1 MTAQTAR
8 LLVDGNGQIIPNQY
22 YDVVTDSFKASEGGT
37 GIFVGGSAVS
47 SSNPSKKVGKFVD
60 YNLEMTKNVNVARY
74 TEDLSWTYHAIN
86 NVAYGNKTNELMT
99 AIVDSKE
106 VVLNR
111 FIGKHFYCLLE
122 SKYANASLTPFKSG
136 ELYMFSMYVYSD
148 IDQWFLNRALS
159 VSTSAAHD
167 YKFCPA
173 GKVTRVWGVGKAT
186 STSLLDLGGVATV
199 AYGSG
204 GDSVPCLVSQGHQGA
219 FDAYIGGFQ
228 IEAISNSNYVDGI
241 AIIGDSTFAI
251 SSGGAATDS
260 GKDFSVLGNRE
271 VSHTLGAILNCSV
284 FNRAVAGET
293 LAAMDARW
301 ATDITTI
308 KLRCK
313 YVIIQGGIN
322 DINTGRTLA
331 QMQAS
336 VQSMIAKAL
345 ADGFTDYVLPNITPN
360 SYCDGDSAKETL
372 RLQYNA
378 WLLATYPTKCKD
390 IASVVADATVAKKLR
405 TEYYNDGIHYG
416 GAAKFAVATYLAS
429 VCGFVFESP
438 TAYQRS
444 DAPYV
449 VTDWIR
455 ESTTGVAAG
464 ATISGSSR
472 RVIASGITSGS
483 ATLAPT
489 KFSVMGGSDLAG
501 VVAIQASSDNGTTWY
516 PVAQAT
522 MAQVN
527 GAGNFGGYVE
537 SPIVES
543 VMRGVL
549 TNTAGSTQTRVVLS
563 TRVS

>member
-1 MTAQTAR
+1 MARSLSVDIAEDAVFATSTKQAELKKIAELSSAKKMCQYETPVLAQ
-8 LLVDGNGQIIPNQY
+8 L
-22 YDVVTDSFKASEGGT
+22 
-37 GIFVGGSAVS
+37 
-47 SSNPSKKVGKFVD
+47 
-60 YNLEMTKNVNVARY
+60 KNVNVARY
-74 TEDLSWTYHAIN
+74 TEDLTWAYHVIN
-86 NVAYGNKTNELMT
+86 NSTYGNKTNELMT

-106 VVLNR
+106 IVLNR
-111 FIGKHFYCLLE
+111 FVGKSFNCLLE
-122 SKYANASLTPFKSG
+122 SKYTNAPLNIFVTG
-136 ELYMFSMYVYSD
+136 QLYLFSMYVYSD
-148 IDQWFLNRALS
+148 VDQWFLNRALS

-173 GKVTRVWGVGKAT
+173 GKVTRVWGIGKAT
-186 STSLLDLGGVATV
+186 SAVLLDLGAVATV

-204 GDSVPCLVSQGHQGA
+204 SGASPCLVSQGHQT

-228 IEAISNSNYVDGI
+228 IEAVSDSSYVDGI

-251 SSGGAATDS
+251 SSGGAATDM
-260 GKDFSVLGNRE
+260 GKNFATLSNRE
-271 VSHTLGAILNCSV
+271 ISHTLSAVLNCCV

-308 KLRCK
+308 KPRCK

-336 VQSMIAKAL
+336 VQSMIAKSI

-390 IASVVADATVAKKLR
+390 IASVVADATVSKKLR
-405 TEYYNDGIHYG
+405 TEYYGDGIHYG

-438 TAYQRS
+438 TTYQQS

-449 VTDWIR
+449 VADWIR

-464 ATISGSSR
+464 ATINGSSR
-472 RVIASGITSGS
+472 RVIASGTTSGS
-483 ATLAPT
+483 AKLAPT
-489 KFSVMGGSDLAG
+489 KFSVIGGSNLAG
-501 VVAIQASSDNGTTWY
+501 IVAIQASSDGGTTWY

-527 GAGNFGGYVE
+527 AAGNFGGYAE

-543 VMRGVL
+543 VMRGIL
-549 TNTAGSTQTRVVLS
+549 TNTSGSTQTSVVLS
-563 TRVS
+563 TRVY

>member
-1 MTAQTAR
+1 MARVPPYINTA
-8 LLVDGNGQIIPNQY
+8 L
-22 YDVVTDSFKASEGGT
+22 
-37 GIFVGGSAVS
+37 S
-47 SSNPSKKVGKFVD
+47 SSDAFKILSTPPKKVGQFVD

-74 TEDLSWTYHAIN
+74 TEDLSWPYHAIN
-86 NVAYGNKTNELMT
+86 SAAYGNKTNELMT
-99 AIVDSKE
+99 AIIDSKE

-111 FIGKHFYCLLE
+111 FVGKHFYCLLE
-122 SKYANASLTPFKSG
+122 SKYVDAYPSVTPFKTG

-159 VSTSAAHD
+159 TFTSAAHD

-186 STSLLDLGGVATV
+186 SAVLLDLGAAATV

-204 GDSVPCLVSQGHQGA
+204 SGVTPCLVSQGHQT

-228 IEAISNSNYVDGI
+228 IEAVSDSSYVDGI

-251 SSGGAATDS
+251 SSGGADTDMGKNFATLS
-260 GKDFSVLGNRE
+260 NRE
-271 VSHTLGAILNCSV
+271 VSHTLSGVLNCCV

-308 KLRCK
+308 KPRCK

-336 VQSMIAKAL
+336 VQSMIAKSI
-345 ADGFTDYVLPNITPN
+345 ADGFTDYILPNITPN
-360 SYCDGDSAKETL
+360 SYCDGNSVKEAL

-378 WLLATYPTKCKD
+378 WLLATYPSKCKD
-390 IASVVADATVAKKLR
+390 IASVVADALVPKRLR
-405 TEYYNDGIHYG
+405 AEYYGDGIHYG

-438 TAYQRS
+438 TAYQQS

-449 VTDWIR
+449 VADWIR
-455 ESTTGVAAG
+455 ESTTAVAAG

-472 RVIASGITSGS
+472 RVIASGSTSGS
-483 ATLAPT
+483 AKLAPT

-501 VVAIQASSDNGTTWY
+501 IVAIQASSDDGTTWY
-516 PVAQAT
+516 PVAQTT

-527 GAGNFGGYVE
+527 AAGNFGGYAE

-543 VMRGVL
+543 VMRGIL

>member
-1 MTAQTAR
+1 MSRVPPYINTA
-8 LLVDGNGQIIPNQY
+8 L
-22 YDVVTDSFKASEGGT
+22 
-37 GIFVGGSAVS
+37 S
-47 SSNPSKKVGKFVD
+47 SSDAFKILSTPPKKVGQFVD

-74 TEDLSWTYHAIN
+74 TEDLSWVYHVIN
-86 NVAYGNKTNELMT
+86 NSTYGNKTNELMT
-99 AIVDSKE
+99 AIIDSKE

-111 FIGKHFYCLLE
+111 FVGKSFNCLLE
-122 SKYANASLTPFKSG
+122 SKYTNASLNIFVTG
-136 ELYMFSMYVYSD
+136 RLYLFSMYVYSD
-148 IDQWFLNRALS
+148 VDQWFLNRALS

-173 GKVTRVWGVGKAT
+173 GKVTRVWGIGKAT
-186 STSLLDLGGVATV
+186 SAVLLDLGAVATT

-204 GDSVPCLVSQGHQGA
+204 SGASPCLVSQGHQT

-228 IEAISNSNYVDGI
+228 IEAISNSSYVDGI

-251 SSGGAATDS
+251 SSGGAATDM
-260 GKDFSVLGNRE
+260 GKNFATLSNRE
-271 VSHTLGAILNCSV
+271 VSHTLSGILNCCV

-293 LAAMDARW
+293 LAQMDARW

-308 KLRCK
+308 KPRCK

-345 ADGFTDYVLPNITPN
+345 ADGFTDYVLPNVTPN
-360 SYCDGDSAKETL
+360 SYCDGDSAKEAL

-390 IASVVADATVAKKLR
+390 IAGVVADATVSKRLR
-405 TEYYNDGIHYG
+405 AEYYGDGIHYG

-429 VCGFVFESP
+429 ACGFVFESP
-438 TAYQRS
+438 TAYQQS

-449 VTDWIR
+449 VADWIR
-455 ESTTGVAAG
+455 ESTTAVAAG

-472 RVIASGITSGS
+472 RVIASGITSDS
-483 ATLAPT
+483 AKLAPT

-501 VVAIQASSDNGTTWY
+501 IVAIQASSDGGTTWY

>member
-1 MTAQTAR
+1 MAR
-8 LLVDGNGQIIPNQY
+8 SLSVDIAEDAVFATTTKQAELQKITSLASIKKLSQY
-22 YDVVTDSFKASEGGT
+22 EEPILTQ
-37 GIFVGGSAVS
+37 
-47 SSNPSKKVGKFVD
+47 
-60 YNLEMTKNVNVARY
+60 LKNVNVARY
-74 TEDLSWTYHAIN
+74 TEDLSWVYHVIN
-86 NVAYGNKTNELMT
+86 NASYGNKTNELMT
-99 AIVDSKE
+99 AIIDSKE

-111 FIGKHFYCLLE
+111 FVGKSFNCLLE
-122 SKYANASLTPFKSG
+122 SKYTNVPLNIFVTG
-136 ELYMFSMYVYSD
+136 QLYMFSMYVYSD
-148 IDQWFLNRALS
+148 VDQWFLNRALS

-173 GKVTRVWGVGKAT
+173 GKVTRVWGIGKAT
-186 STSLLDLGGVATV
+186 SAVLLDLGAVATV

-204 GDSVPCLVSQGHQGA
+204 SGASHCLVSQGHQT

-228 IEAISNSNYVDGI
+228 IEAISNSSYVDGI

-251 SSGGAATDS
+251 SSGGAATDM
-260 GKDFSVLGNRE
+260 GKNFATLSNRE
-271 VSHTLGAILNCSV
+271 VSHTLSGILNCCV

-293 LAAMDARW
+293 LAQMDARW

-308 KLRCK
+308 KPRCK

-336 VQSMIAKAL
+336 VQSMISKAL
-345 ADGFTDYVLPNITPN
+345 ADGFTDYVLPNVTPN
-360 SYCDGDSAKETL
+360 SYCDGDSAKEAL

-390 IASVVADATVAKKLR
+390 IASVVADATVSKKLR
-405 TEYYNDGIHYG
+405 AEYYGDGIHYG

-438 TAYQRS
+438 TAYKQS

-449 VTDWIR
+449 VADWIR
-455 ESTTGVAAG
+455 ESTTVVAAG

-472 RVIASGITSGS
+472 RVISSGTTSGS
-483 ATLAPT
+483 AKLAPT
-489 KFSVMGGSDLAG
+489 KFSAIGGADLAG
-501 VVAIQASSDNGTTWY
+501 IVAIQASSDGGTTWY
-516 PVAQAT
+516 PVAQTT
-522 MAQVN
+522 MSQVN
-527 GAGNFGGYVE
+527 GAGNYGGYIE

-543 VMRGVL
+543 VMRGIL
-549 TNTAGSTQTRVVLS
+549 TNTSGSTQTSVVLS
-563 TRVS
+563 TRVF

>member
-1 MTAQTAR
+1 MARVPPYINTALSSGDA
-8 LLVDGNGQIIPNQY
+8 
-22 YDVVTDSFKASEGGT
+22 FKILST
-37 GIFVGGSAVS
+37 
-47 SSNPSKKVGKFVD
+47 PPKKVGQFVD

-74 TEDLSWTYHAIN
+74 TENVSWAYHVIN
-86 NVAYGNKTNELMT
+86 NATYGNKTNELMT

-111 FIGKHFYCLLE
+111 FVGKNFYCLLE
-122 SKYANASLTPFKSG
+122 SKYTNVPLNIFVTG
-136 ELYMFSMYVYSD
+136 QLYMYSMYIYSD
-148 IDQWFLNRALS
+148 VDQWFLNRSLS
-159 VSTSAAHD
+159 ATTSAAHD
-167 YKFCPA
+167 YRFCPA
-173 GKVTRVWGVGKAT
+173 GKVTRVWGIGKAT
-186 STSLLDLGGVATV
+186 STVLLDLGAVATV
-199 AYGSG
+199 ALGSG
-204 GDSVPCLVSQGHQGA
+204 SGASPCPVSQGHQAA

-228 IEAISNSNYVDGI
+228 IEAISNSSYVDGI

-260 GKDFSVLGNRE
+260 GKDFSVLANRE

-390 IASVVADATVAKKLR
+390 IASVVADATVSKRLR
-405 TEYYNDGIHYG
+405 AEYYGDGIHYG

-438 TAYQRS
+438 TAYQIS
-444 DAPYV
+444 DGQMV

-472 RVIASGITSGS
+472 RVIASGTTSGS
-483 ATLAPT
+483 ANLAPT
-489 KFSVMGGSDLAG
+489 KFSVLGGSDLAG
-501 VVAIQASSDNGTTWY
+501 IVAIQASSDNGTTWY

-527 GAGNFGGYVE
+527 AAGNFGCYVE

-543 VMRGVL
+543 VMRGIL

>member
-1 MTAQTAR
+1 MSAF
-8 LLVDGNGQIIPNQY
+8 LDENGKLVTVSKKNPLP
-22 YDVVTDSFKASEGGT
+22 TSSL
-37 GIFVGGSAVS
+37 S
-47 SSNPSKKVGKFVD
+47 SSDAFKILSTPPKKVGQFVD
-60 YNLEMTKNVNVARY
+60 YNLEVTKNVNVARY
-74 TEDLSWTYHAIN
+74 TEDLSWNYHAIN
-86 NVAYGNKTNELMT
+86 NAAWGNKTNELMT

-111 FIGKHFYCLLE
+111 FVGKHFYCLLE
-122 SKYANASLTPFKSG
+122 SKYVDAFPSVTPFKIG
-136 ELYMFSMYVYSD
+136 EMYLFSMYVYSD
-148 IDQWFLNRALS
+148 KDQWFLNRALS
-159 VSTSAAHD
+159 VFTSAAHD

-186 STSLLDLGGVATV
+186 TNKLLDLGAVATV

-204 GDSVPCLVSQGHQGA
+204 SGASPCLVSQGHQT

-228 IEAISNSNYVDGI
+228 IEAISNSSYVDGI

-260 GKDFSVLGNRE
+260 GKDFSVLSNRE
-271 VSHTLGAILNCSV
+271 VSHTLSAVLNCCV

-293 LAAMDARW
+293 LAQMDARW

-308 KLRCK
+308 KPRCK

-360 SYCDGDSAKETL
+360 SYCDGDSAKEAL

-390 IASVVADATVAKKLR
+390 IASVVADATVSKKLR
-405 TEYYNDGIHYG
+405 AEYYGDGIHYG

-438 TAYQRS
+438 TAYQQS
-444 DAPYV
+444 DAPIMV
-449 VTDWIR
+449 SDWIR
-455 ESTTGVAAG
+455 ESTTVVEAG

-472 RVIASGITSGS
+472 RVISSGTTSGS
-483 ATLAPT
+483 AKLAPT
-489 KFSVMGGSDLAG
+489 KFSVIGGSNLAG
-501 VVAIQASSDNGTTWY
+501 IVAIQASSDNGTTWY
-516 PVAQAT
+516 PVAQTT
-522 MAQVN
+522 MTQVN
-527 GAGNFGGYVE
+527 AAGNFGGYVE

-543 VMRGVL
+543 VMRGIL
-549 TNTAGSTQTRVVLS
+549 TNTSGSTQTNVVLS

>member
-1 MTAQTAR
+1 MSKVPPYINTA
-8 LLVDGNGQIIPNQY
+8 L
-22 YDVVTDSFKASEGGT
+22 
-37 GIFVGGSAVS
+37 S
-47 SSNPSKKVGKFVD
+47 SSDAFKILSTPPKKVGQFVD
-60 YNLEMTKNVNVARY
+60 YNLEVTKNVNVARY
-74 TEDLSWTYHAIN
+74 TEDVSWVYHVIN
-86 NVAYGNKTNELMT
+86 SSSYGNKTNELMT
-99 AIVDSKE
+99 AIINNKE
-106 VVLNR
+106 VILNR
-111 FIGKHFYCLLE
+111 FVGKNFSCLLE
-122 SKYANASLTPFKSG
+122 SKYVNASPTVTPFKIG
-136 ELYMFSMYVYSD
+136 EMYLFSMYVYSD
-148 IDQWFLNRALS
+148 KDQWFLNRALS

-167 YKFCPA
+167 FKFCPA
-173 GKVTRVWGVGKAT
+173 GRVTRVWGVGKAT
-186 STSLLDLGGVATV
+186 TNQLLDLGAVATV

-204 GDSVPCLVSQGHQGA
+204 SGASPCLVSQGHQT

-228 IEAISNSNYVDGI
+228 IEAISNSSYVDGI

-251 SSGGAATDS
+251 SSGGAATDM
-260 GKDFSVLGNRE
+260 GKDFATLSNRE
-271 VSHTLGAILNCSV
+271 VSHTLSGLLNCCV

-308 KLRCK
+308 KPRCK

-360 SYCDGDSAKETL
+360 LYCDGDSAKEAL

-390 IASVVADATVAKKLR
+390 IASVVADALVEKRLR
-405 TEYYNDGIHYG
+405 AEYYNDGIHYG

-438 TAYQRS
+438 TEYQIS
-444 DAPYV
+444 DGQQV

-455 ESTTGVAAG
+455 ESTTVVAAG

-472 RVIASGITSGS
+472 RVISSGTTSGS
-483 ATLAPT
+483 AKLAPT
-489 KFSVMGGSDLAG
+489 KFSVIGGSNLAG
-501 VVAIQASSDNGTTWY
+501 IVAIQASSDGGTTWY
-516 PVAQAT
+516 PVAQTT

-527 GAGNFGGYVE
+527 AAGNFGGYAE

-543 VMRGVL
+543 VMRGIL
-549 TNTAGSTQTRVVLS
+549 TNTAGSTQTNVVLS

>member
-1 MTAQTAR
+1 MARSLSVDIAKNAVFATSTKQAELKKIAELSSAKKMCQYETPVLAQ
-8 LLVDGNGQIIPNQY
+8 L
-22 YDVVTDSFKASEGGT
+22 
-37 GIFVGGSAVS
+37 
-47 SSNPSKKVGKFVD
+47 
-60 YNLEMTKNVNVARY
+60 KNVNVARY
-74 TEDLSWTYHAIN
+74 TEDVSWFYHVIN
-86 NVAYGNKTNELMT
+86 NTTYGNKTNELMT

-106 VVLNR
+106 IVLNR
-111 FIGKHFYCLLE
+111 FVGKSFNCLLE
-122 SKYANASLTPFKSG
+122 SKYTNASLNIFVTG
-136 ELYMFSMYVYSD
+136 RLYLFSMYVYSD

-159 VSTSAAHD
+159 TSTSAAHD

-173 GKVTRVWGVGKAT
+173 GKVTRVWGIGKAT
-186 STSLLDLGGVATV
+186 SAVLLDLGAVATT

-204 GDSVPCLVSQGHQGA
+204 SGASPCLVSQGHQT

-228 IEAISNSNYVDGI
+228 IEAISNSSYVDGI

-251 SSGGAATDS
+251 SSGGAATDM
-260 GKDFSVLGNRE
+260 GKNFATLSNRE
-271 VSHTLGAILNCSV
+271 VSHTLSGILNCCV

-301 ATDITTI
+301 STDITTI
-308 KLRCK
+308 KPRCK

-360 SYCDGDSAKETL
+360 SYCDGDSVKEAL

-378 WLLATYPTKCKD
+378 WLLATYPSKCKD
-390 IASVVADATVAKKLR
+390 IASVVADATVSKKLR
-405 TEYYNDGIHYG
+405 TEYYGDGIHYG

-438 TAYQRS
+438 TAYQQS

-449 VTDWIR
+449 ITDWIR

-472 RVIASGITSGS
+472 RVIASGTTSGS
-483 ATLAPT
+483 AKLAPT
-489 KFSVMGGSDLAG
+489 KFSAMGGSNLAG
-501 VVAIQASSDNGTTWY
+501 IVAIQASSDNGTTWY
-516 PVAQAT
+516 PVAQTT
-522 MAQVN
+522 MTQVN
-527 GAGNFGGYVE
+527 AAGNFGGFVE

-543 VMRGVL
+543 VMRGIL
-549 TNTAGSTQTRVVLS
+549 TNTAGSTQTSVVLS
-563 TRVS
+563 TRVF

>member
-1 MTAQTAR
+1 MSAFLDET
-8 LLVDGNGQIIPNQY
+8 
-22 YDVVTDSFKASEGGT
+22 GT
-37 GIFVGGSAVS
+37 LITVS
-47 SSNPSKKVGKFVD
+47 SNNPLPVSGGNTALSSSDAFKILSTPPKKVGQFVD

-74 TEDLSWTYHAIN
+74 TEDLSWAYHVIN
-86 NVAYGNKTNELMT
+86 NAAYGNKTNELMT

-111 FIGKHFYCLLE
+111 FVGKHINCLLE
-122 SKYANASLTPFKSG
+122 SKYAIASPTVTPFKIG
-136 ELYMFSMYVYSD
+136 EMYLFSMYVYSD
-148 IDQWFLNRALS
+148 KDQWFLNRALS
-159 VSTSAAHD
+159 TSTSAAHD

-186 STSLLDLGGVATV
+186 TNQLLDLGAVATV

-204 GDSVPCLVSQGHQGA
+204 SGVSPCLVSQGHQK

-228 IEAISNSNYVDGI
+228 IEAISDSSYKDGI

-251 SSGGAATDS
+251 SSGGAATDM
-260 GKDFSVLGNRE
+260 GKDFSILANRE
-271 VSHTLGAILNCSV
+271 VSHTLSGILNCCV
-284 FNRAVAGET
+284 FNRAVAGDT
-293 LAAMDARW
+293 LAQMDARW
-301 ATDITTI
+301 AADITTI
-308 KLRCK
+308 KPRCK

-360 SYCDGDSAKETL
+360 SYCDGDSAKEAL

-390 IASVVADATVAKKLR
+390 IASVVADATVSKKLR
-405 TEYYNDGIHYG
+405 AEYYADGIHYG

-438 TAYQRS
+438 TAYQQS
-444 DAPYV
+444 DAPIMV
-449 VTDWIR
+449 SDWIR
-455 ESTTGVAAG
+455 ESTTVVSAG

-472 RVIASGITSGS
+472 RVIASGTTSGS
-483 ATLAPT
+483 AKLAPT
-489 KFSVMGGSDLAG
+489 KFSVIGGADLAG
-501 VVAIQASSDNGTTWY
+501 IVAIQASSDGGTTWY
-516 PVAQAT
+516 PVAQTA

-527 GAGNFGGYVE
+527 GAGNFGGYIE

-543 VMRGVL
+543 VMRGIL
-549 TNTAGSTQTRVVLS
+549 TNTSGSTQTSVVLS

>member
-1 MTAQTAR
+1 MARVPPYINTA
-8 LLVDGNGQIIPNQY
+8 L
-22 YDVVTDSFKASEGGT
+22 
-37 GIFVGGSAVS
+37 S
-47 SSNPSKKVGKFVD
+47 SSDAFKILSTPPKKVGQFVD

-74 TEDLSWTYHAIN
+74 TEDLSWAYHVIN
-86 NVAYGNKTNELMT
+86 NAAYGNKTNELMT

-106 VVLNR
+106 IVLNR
-111 FIGKHFYCLLE
+111 FVGKSFNCLLE
-122 SKYANASLTPFKSG
+122 SKYTNVPLNIFVTG
-136 ELYMFSMYVYSD
+136 QLYMFSMYVYSD
-148 IDQWFLNRALS
+148 VDQWFLNRALS
-159 VSTSAAHD
+159 TSTSAAHD

-186 STSLLDLGGVATV
+186 SAVLLDLGAAATV

-204 GDSVPCLVSQGHQGA
+204 SGASPCLVSQGHQT

-228 IEAISNSNYVDGI
+228 IEAISDSSYVDGV

-251 SSGGAATDS
+251 SSGGAATDM
-260 GKDFSVLGNRE
+260 GKNFATLSNRE
-271 VSHTLGAILNCSV
+271 VSHTLSGVLNCCV

-301 ATDITTI
+301 ATDITAI
-308 KLRCK
+308 KPRCK

-336 VQSMIAKAL
+336 VQSMIAKAI

-360 SYCDGDSAKETL
+360 SYCDGDSVKEAL

-405 TEYYNDGIHYG
+405 TEYYGDGIHYG

-429 VCGFVFESP
+429 VCGFVFNSP
-438 TAYQRS
+438 TAYQQS

-472 RVIASGITSGS
+472 RVIASGTTSGS
-483 ATLAPT
+483 AKFAPT
-489 KFSVMGGSDLAG
+489 KFSVIGGSNLAG
-501 VVAIQASSDNGTTWY
+501 IVAIQASSDGGTTWY

-527 GAGNFGGYVE
+527 AAGNFGGYAE

-543 VMRGVL
+543 VMRGIL
-549 TNTAGSTQTRVVLS
+549 TNTSGSTQTSVVLS
-563 TRVS
+563 TRVY

>member
-1 MTAQTAR
+1 MARVPPYINTALSSGDA
-8 LLVDGNGQIIPNQY
+8 
-22 YDVVTDSFKASEGGT
+22 FKILST
-37 GIFVGGSAVS
+37 
-47 SSNPSKKVGKFVD
+47 PPKKVGQFVD

-74 TEDLSWTYHAIN
+74 TEDVSWAYHTVTN
-86 NVAYGNKTNELMT
+86 GVKTNELMT

-111 FIGKHFYCLLE
+111 FVGKNFYCALE
-122 SKYANASLTPFKSG
+122 TKYGNVPLTPFKIG
-136 ELYMFSMYVYSD
+136 ELYMHSMYIYSD
-148 IDQWFLNRALS
+148 VDQWFLSRTLPS
-159 VSTSAAHD
+159 SEAATHD
-167 YKFCPA
+167 YRFCPA
-173 GKVTRVWGVGKAT
+173 GKVTRVWGIGKAVTT
-186 STSLLDLGGVATV
+186 SALDMGAVATV
-199 AYGSG
+199 ALGSG
-204 GDSVPCLVSQGHQGA
+204 SGASPCPVLQGHQAA

-228 IEAISNSNYVDGI
+228 IEAISDSSYVDGI

-251 SSGGAATDS
+251 SSGGAATDG
-260 GKDFSVLGNRE
+260 GKDFSVLANRE

-284 FNRAVAGET
+284 FNRAAPGET

-301 ATDITTI
+301 ATDITPI

-322 DINTGRTLA
+322 DVNTGRTLA

-360 SYCDGDSAKETL
+360 STSGGDNVKETL

-472 RVIASGITSGS
+472 RVIASGSTSGS
-483 ATLAPT
+483 AKLAPT
-489 KFSVMGGSDLAG
+489 KFSVIGGSDLAG

-516 PVAQAT
+516 PVAQAA

-549 TNTAGSTQTRVVLS
+549 TNTAGSTQTRVILS

>member
-1 MTAQTAR
+1 MARVPPYINTALSSGDA
-8 LLVDGNGQIIPNQY
+8 
-22 YDVVTDSFKASEGGT
+22 FKILST
-37 GIFVGGSAVS
+37 
-47 SSNPSKKVGKFVD
+47 PPKKVGQFVD

-74 TEDLSWTYHAIN
+74 TEDVSWAYHVIN
-86 NVAYGNKTNELMT
+86 NATYGNKTNELMT

-111 FIGKHFYCLLE
+111 FVGKNFYCLLE
-122 SKYANASLTPFKSG
+122 SKYANVPLNIFVTG
-136 ELYMFSMYVYSD
+136 QLYMYSMYIYSD
-148 IDQWFLNRALS
+148 VDQWFLIRSLS
-159 VSTSAAHD
+159 ATTGAAHD
-167 YKFCPA
+167 YRFCPA
-173 GKVTRVWGVGKAT
+173 GKVTRVWGIGKAVTT
-186 STSLLDLGGVATV
+186 STLDMGAVATV
-199 AYGSG
+199 ALGSG
-204 GDSVPCLVSQGHQGA
+204 SGQSPCPVSQGHQAA

-228 IEAISNSNYVDGI
+228 IEAISDSSYVDGI

-260 GKDFSVLGNRE
+260 GKDFSVLANRE
-271 VSHTLGAILNCSV
+271 VSHTLGATLNCSV

-308 KLRCK
+308 KPRCK

-360 SYCDGDSAKETL
+360 SYCDGDAAKETL
-372 RLQYNA
+372 RGQYNA

-390 IASVVADATVAKKLR
+390 IASIVADATVSKKLR
-405 TEYYNDGIHYG
+405 AEYYGDGIHYG

-438 TAYQRS
+438 TEYQIS
-444 DAPYV
+444 DGQMV

-483 ATLAPT
+483 AKLAPT
-489 KFSVMGGSDLAG
+489 KFSVLGGSDLAG
-501 VVAIQASSDNGTTWY
+501 VVAIQASSDGGTTWY

-527 GAGNFGGYVE
+527 AAGNFGGYAE

-543 VMRGVL
+543 VMRGIL

>member
-1 MTAQTAR
+1 MARVPPYINTA
-8 LLVDGNGQIIPNQY
+8 L
-22 YDVVTDSFKASEGGT
+22 
-37 GIFVGGSAVS
+37 S
-47 SSNPSKKVGKFVD
+47 SSDAFKILSTPPKKVGQFVD
-60 YNLEMTKNVNVARY
+60 YNLEMTKNVNIARY
-74 TEDLSWTYHAIN
+74 TEDLTWAYHVIN
-86 NVAYGNKTNELMT
+86 NATYGNKTNELMT

-106 VVLNR
+106 IVLNR
-111 FIGKHFYCLLE
+111 FVGKSFYCLLE
-122 SKYANASLTPFKSG
+122 SKYTNAPLNIFATGK
-136 ELYMFSMYVYSD
+136 LYMFSMYIYSD
-148 IDQWFLNRALS
+148 TDQWFLNRSLS
-159 VSTSAAHD
+159 ATTSAAHD

-173 GKVTRVWGVGKAT
+173 GKVTRVWGIGKAT
-186 STSLLDLGGVATV
+186 SAVLLDLGAVATT

-204 GDSVPCLVSQGHQGA
+204 SGASPCLVSQGHQAA

-228 IEAISNSNYVDGI
+228 IEAISDSSYVDGI

-251 SSGGAATDS
+251 SSGGAATDM
-260 GKDFSVLGNRE
+260 GKDFSVLANRE

-301 ATDITTI
+301 AADITTI
-308 KLRCK
+308 KPRCK

-345 ADGFTDYVLPNITPN
+345 ADGFTDYVLPNVTPN
-360 SYCDGDSAKETL
+360 SYCDGDSAKEAL

-390 IASVVADATVAKKLR
+390 IAGVVADALVSKRLR
-405 TEYYNDGIHYG
+405 TEYYGDGIHYG

-438 TAYQRS
+438 TDYQRS

-472 RVIASGITSGS
+472 RVIASGTTSGS
-483 ATLAPT
+483 AKLAPT

-501 VVAIQASSDNGTTWY
+501 IVAIQASSDGGTTWY
-516 PVAQAT
+516 PVAQTT
-522 MAQVN
+522 MTQVN
-527 GAGNFGGYVE
+527 AAGNFGGYVE

-543 VMRGVL
+543 VMRGIL

>member
-1 MTAQTAR
+1 MANRFVPVGIAEGAAFATSTKQAEMLKVAALTAPK
-8 LLVDGNGQIIPNQY
+8 LVRQH
-22 YDVVTDSFKASEGGT
+22 E
-37 GIFVGGSAVS
+37 SAT
-47 SSNPSKKVGKFVD
+47 PA
-60 YNLEMTKNVNVARY
+60 MTKNVNIARY
-74 TEDLSWTYHAIN
+74 TENVSWAYHAIN
-86 NVAYGNKTNELMT
+86 NATYGNKTNELMT

-111 FIGKHFYCLLE
+111 FVGKSFYCLLE
-122 SKYANASLTPFKSG
+122 SKYTNVPLNIFVTG
-136 ELYMFSMYVYSD
+136 QLYMFSMYVYSD
-148 IDQWFLNRALS
+148 VDQWFLNRSLS
-159 VSTSAAHD
+159 ATTSAAHD

-173 GKVTRVWGVGKAT
+173 GKVTRVWGIGKAT
-186 STSLLDLGGVATV
+186 STVLLDLGAVATT

-204 GDSVPCLVSQGHQGA
+204 SGASPCLVSQGHQAA

-228 IEAISNSNYVDGI
+228 IEAISNSSYVDGI

-251 SSGGAATDS
+251 SSGGAATDL
-260 GKDFSVLGNRE
+260 GKDFATLSNRE
-271 VSHTLGAILNCSV
+271 VSHTLSGILNCCV

-308 KLRCK
+308 KPRCK

-360 SYCDGDSAKETL
+360 SYCDGDSVKEAL

-378 WLLATYPTKCKD
+378 WLLATYPSKCKD
-390 IASVVADATVAKKLR
+390 IASVVADALVPKRLR
-405 TEYYNDGIHYG
+405 TEYYGDGIHYG

-429 VCGFVFESP
+429 VCGFVFNSP
-438 TAYQRS
+438 TAYQQS
-444 DAPYV
+444 DAQYV

-455 ESTTGVAAG
+455 ESTTAVAAG

-472 RVIASGITSGS
+472 RVIASGSTSGS
-483 ATLAPT
+483 AKLAPT

-501 VVAIQASSDNGTTWY
+501 IVAIQASSDGGTTWY
-516 PVAQAT
+516 PVAQTT
-522 MAQVN
+522 MTQVN

-543 VMRGVL
+543 VMRGIL

>member
-1 MTAQTAR
+1 MARSLSVDIAENAVFATTTKQAESIKIASLSSAKKLSQYEDPVLAQ
-8 LLVDGNGQIIPNQY
+8 L
-22 YDVVTDSFKASEGGT
+22 
-37 GIFVGGSAVS
+37 
-47 SSNPSKKVGKFVD
+47 
-60 YNLEMTKNVNVARY
+60 KNVNVARY
-74 TEDLSWTYHAIN
+74 TEDLSWVYHVIN
-86 NVAYGNKTNELMT
+86 NATYGNKTNELMT

-106 VVLNR
+106 IVLNR
-111 FIGKHFYCLLE
+111 FVGKSFNCLLE
-122 SKYANASLTPFKSG
+122 SKYTNVPLNIFVTG
-136 ELYMFSMYVYSD
+136 QLYMFSMYVYSD
-148 IDQWFLNRALS
+148 VDQWFLNRALS
-159 VSTSAAHD
+159 TSTSAAHD

-186 STSLLDLGGVATV
+186 SAVLLDLGAAATV

-204 GDSVPCLVSQGHQGA
+204 SGASPCLVSQGHQT

-228 IEAISNSNYVDGI
+228 IEAISNSSYVDGI

-251 SSGGAATDS
+251 SSGGAATDM
-260 GKDFSVLGNRE
+260 GKNFATLSNRE
-271 VSHTLGAILNCSV
+271 VSHTLSGILNCCV

-308 KLRCK
+308 KPRCK

-322 DINTGRTLA
+322 DIDTGRTLA

-360 SYCDGDSAKETL
+360 SYCDVDSVKEAL

-405 TEYYNDGIHYG
+405 TEYYGDGIHYG

-429 VCGFVFESP
+429 VCGFVFNSP
-438 TAYQRS
+438 TAYQQS

-472 RVIASGITSGS
+472 RVIASGTTSGS
-483 ATLAPT
+483 AKFAPT
-489 KFSVMGGSDLAG
+489 KFSVIGGSNLAG
-501 VVAIQASSDNGTTWY
+501 IVAIQASSDGGTTWY

-527 GAGNFGGYVE
+527 AAGNFGGYAE

-543 VMRGVL
+543 VMRGIL
-549 TNTAGSTQTRVVLS
+549 TNTSGSTQTSVVLS
-563 TRVS
+563 TRVY

>member
-1 MTAQTAR
+1 MSKVPPYINTA
-8 LLVDGNGQIIPNQY
+8 L
-22 YDVVTDSFKASEGGT
+22 
-37 GIFVGGSAVS
+37 S
-47 SSNPSKKVGKFVD
+47 SSDAFKILSTPPKKVGQFVD
-60 YNLEMTKNVNVARY
+60 YNLEVTKNINIARHTENV
-74 TEDLSWTYHAIN
+74 SWAYHVIN
-86 NVAYGNKTNELMT
+86 NATYGNKTNELMT

-111 FIGKHFYCLLE
+111 FVGKSFYCLLE
-122 SKYANASLTPFKSG
+122 SKYTNVPLNIFVTG
-136 ELYMFSMYVYSD
+136 QLYMYSMYIYSD
-148 IDQWFLNRALS
+148 VDQWFLNRSLS
-159 VSTSAAHD
+159 ATTSAAHD

-173 GKVTRVWGVGKAT
+173 GKVTRVWGIGKAT
-186 STSLLDLGGVATV
+186 SAVLLDLGAVATV
-199 AYGSG
+199 ALGSG
-204 GDSVPCLVSQGHQGA
+204 SGTSPCPVSQGHQAA

-228 IEAISNSNYVDGI
+228 IEAISDSSYVDGI

-260 GKDFSVLGNRE
+260 GKDFSVLANRE

-336 VQSMIAKAL
+336 VESMITKAL

-390 IASVVADATVAKKLR
+390 IASVVADATVSKILR
-405 TEYYNDGIHYG
+405 AEYYGDGIHYG
-416 GAAKFAVATYLAS
+416 GAAKFAIATYLAS

-438 TAYQRS
+438 TAYQQS

-449 VTDWIR
+449 VADWIR
-455 ESTTGVAAG
+455 ESTTVVAAG

-472 RVIASGITSGS
+472 RVISSGTTSGS
-483 ATLAPT
+483 AKLAPT
-489 KFSVMGGSDLAG
+489 KFSAIGGADLAG
-501 VVAIQASSDNGTTWY
+501 IVAIQASSDGGTTWY
-516 PVAQAT
+516 PVAQTT
-522 MAQVN
+522 MTQVN
-527 GAGNFGGYVE
+527 AAGNFGGYVE
-537 SPIVES
+537 SPVVES
-543 VMRGVL
+543 VMRGIL
-549 TNTAGSTQTRVVLS
+549 TNTSGSTQTRVVLS

>member
-1 MTAQTAR
+1 MARSLSVDIAKNAVFATSTKQAELKKIAELSSAKKMCQYETPVLAQ
-8 LLVDGNGQIIPNQY
+8 L
-22 YDVVTDSFKASEGGT
+22 
-37 GIFVGGSAVS
+37 
-47 SSNPSKKVGKFVD
+47 
-60 YNLEMTKNVNVARY
+60 KNVNVARY
-74 TEDLSWTYHAIN
+74 TEDVSWFYHVIN
-86 NVAYGNKTNELMT
+86 NTTYGNKTNELMT

-106 VVLNR
+106 IVLNR
-111 FIGKHFYCLLE
+111 FVGKSFNCLLE
-122 SKYANASLTPFKSG
+122 SKYTNASLNIFVTG
-136 ELYMFSMYVYSD
+136 RLYLFSMYVYSD

-159 VSTSAAHD
+159 ASTSAAHD

-173 GKVTRVWGVGKAT
+173 GKVTRVWGIGKAT
-186 STSLLDLGGVATV
+186 SAVLLDLGAVATT

-204 GDSVPCLVSQGHQGA
+204 SGASPCLVSQGHQT

-228 IEAISNSNYVDGI
+228 IEAISDSSYVDGI

-251 SSGGAATDS
+251 SSGGAATDM
-260 GKDFSVLGNRE
+260 GKNFATLSNRE
-271 VSHTLGAILNCSV
+271 VSHTLSGVLNCCV

-293 LAAMDARW
+293 LAAMDSRW

-308 KLRCK
+308 KPRCK

-336 VQSMIAKAL
+336 VQSMIAKSI
-345 ADGFTDYVLPNITPN
+345 ADGFADYVLPNITPN

-372 RLQYNA
+372 RGQYNS

-390 IASVVADATVAKKLR
+390 IASVVADALVSKRLR
-405 TEYYNDGIHYG
+405 TEYYGDGIHYG

-438 TAYQRS
+438 TAYQQS

-449 VTDWIR
+449 ITDWIR

-472 RVIASGITSGS
+472 RVIASGTTSGS
-483 ATLAPT
+483 AKLAPT
-489 KFSVMGGSDLAG
+489 KFSAMGGSNLAG
-501 VVAIQASSDNGTTWY
+501 IVAIQASSDNGTTWY
-516 PVAQAT
+516 PVAQTT
-522 MAQVN
+522 MTQVN
-527 GAGNFGGYVE
+527 AAGNFGGFVE

-543 VMRGVL
+543 VMRGIL
-549 TNTAGSTQTRVVLS
+549 TNTAGSTQTSVVLS
-563 TRVS
+563 TRVF

>member
-1 MTAQTAR
+1 MARVPPYINTA
-8 LLVDGNGQIIPNQY
+8 L
-22 YDVVTDSFKASEGGT
+22 
-37 GIFVGGSAVS
+37 S
-47 SSNPSKKVGKFVD
+47 SSDAFKILSTPPKKVGQFVD

-74 TEDLSWTYHAIN
+74 TEDLSWAYHVIN
-86 NVAYGNKTNELMT
+86 NAAYGNKTNELMT

-106 VVLNR
+106 IVLNR
-111 FIGKHFYCLLE
+111 FVGKSFNCLLE
-122 SKYANASLTPFKSG
+122 SKYTNVPLNIFVTG
-136 ELYMFSMYVYSD
+136 QLYMFSMYVYSD
-148 IDQWFLNRALS
+148 VDQWFLNRALS
-159 VSTSAAHD
+159 TSTSAAHD

-186 STSLLDLGGVATV
+186 NTTLLDLGGVATV

-204 GDSVPCLVSQGHQGA
+204 GGSSPCLVSQGHQT

-228 IEAISNSNYVDGI
+228 IEAISDSSYVDGV

-251 SSGGAATDS
+251 SSGGAATDM
-260 GKDFSVLGNRE
+260 GKNFATLSNRE
-271 VSHTLGAILNCSV
+271 VSHTLSGVLNCCV

-301 ATDITTI
+301 ATDITAI
-308 KLRCK
+308 KPRCK

-336 VQSMIAKAL
+336 VQSMIAKAI

-360 SYCDGDSAKETL
+360 SYCDGDSAKEAL

-390 IASVVADATVAKKLR
+390 IASIVADALVSKRLR
-405 TEYYNDGIHYG
+405 TEYYGDGIHYG

-438 TAYQRS
+438 TAYQQS

-472 RVIASGITSGS
+472 RVIASGSTSGS
-483 ATLAPT
+483 AKLAPT

-501 VVAIQASSDNGTTWY
+501 IVAIQASSDGGTTWY
-516 PVAQAT
+516 PVAQTT
-522 MAQVN
+522 MTQVN
-527 GAGNFGGYVE
+527 AAGNFGGYVE

-543 VMRGVL
+543 VMRGIL

>member
-1 MTAQTAR
+1 MSRVPPYINTA
-8 LLVDGNGQIIPNQY
+8 L
-22 YDVVTDSFKASEGGT
+22 
-37 GIFVGGSAVS
+37 S
-47 SSNPSKKVGKFVD
+47 SSDAFKILSTPPKKVGQFVY

-74 TEDLSWTYHAIN
+74 TEDLSWGYHVIN
-86 NVAYGNKTNELMT
+86 NAAYGNKTNELMT

-111 FIGKHFYCLLE
+111 FVGKHINCLLE
-122 SKYANASLTPFKSG
+122 SKYVNATSPTITPFKIG
-136 ELYMFSMYVYSD
+136 EMYLFSMYVYSD
-148 IDQWFLNRALS
+148 KDQWFLNRALS
-159 VSTSAAHD
+159 TSTSAAHD
-167 YKFCPA
+167 FKFCPA

-186 STSLLDLGGVATV
+186 TNQLLDLGAVATV

-204 GDSVPCLVSQGHQGA
+204 SGVSPCLVSQGHQK

-228 IEAISNSNYVDGI
+228 IEAISDSSYKDGI

-251 SSGGAATDS
+251 SSGGAATDM
-260 GKDFSVLGNRE
+260 GKDFSILANRE
-271 VSHTLGAILNCSV
+271 VSHTLSGILNCCV

-293 LAAMDARW
+293 LAQMDARW
-301 ATDITTI
+301 AADITTI
-308 KLRCK
+308 KPRCK

-345 ADGFTDYVLPNITPN
+345 ADDFTDYVLPNITPN
-360 SYCDGDSAKETL
+360 SYCDGDSAKEDL

-390 IASVVADATVAKKLR
+390 IASVVADATVSKKLR
-405 TEYYNDGIHYG
+405 AEYYGDGIHYG

-438 TAYQRS
+438 TAYQQS
-444 DAPYV
+444 DAPIMV
-449 VTDWIR
+449 SDWIR
-455 ESTTGVAAG
+455 ESTTVVSAG

-472 RVIASGITSGS
+472 RVIASGTTSGS
-483 ATLAPT
+483 AKLAPT

-501 VVAIQASSDNGTTWY
+501 IVAIQASSDGGTTWY
-516 PVAQAT
+516 PVAQTA

-543 VMRGVL
+543 VMRGIL
-549 TNTAGSTQTRVVLS
+549 TNTSGSTQTSVVLS